1 MSAVARFLLPLATAL
16 AATPYLAAAV
26 PHQLDHVFSASPV
39 ESPAQAELTRC
50 VGTGRAADACMDE
63 ADGKALV
70 ERAEW
75 LARADDAARRGAR
88 P

>member
-1 MSAVARFLLPLATAL
+1 MPALARFLLPMATAV
-16 AATPYLAAAV
+16 AATLYLAAAV
-26 PHQLDHVFSASPV
+26 PHQLDLALAATPAQSP
-39 ESPAQAELTRC
+39 EQAELARC
-50 VGTGRAADACMDE
+50 VADGRDADACLDE

-75 LARADDAARRGAR
+75 LARADDAARRGSR

>member
-16 AATPYLAAAV
+16 AATLYLAAAV
-26 PHQLDHVFSASPV
+26 PHQLDQALAATPS
-39 ESPAQAELTRC
+39 ESPEQAELTRC
-50 VGTGRAADACMDE
+50 VGAGRDAEACLDE

-70 ERAEW
+70 ERADW